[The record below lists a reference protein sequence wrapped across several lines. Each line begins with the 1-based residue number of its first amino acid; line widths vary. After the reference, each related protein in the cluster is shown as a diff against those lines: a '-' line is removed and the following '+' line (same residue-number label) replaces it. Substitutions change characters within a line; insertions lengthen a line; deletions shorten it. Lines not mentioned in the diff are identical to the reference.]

1 MKIGLDQLAGP
12 KSQKYFHQKN
22 IITQIFHLYLC
33 QIKRIF
39 LSVSTRQPN
48 QLYFGPVDTILNF
61 NLNIPF
67 LFFSYTH
74 TRLNFWIHELRP
86 WGYHLTNVLLHAL
99 VSVLYYK
106 TCLAFVPS
114 RKVAQLC
121 SLLFVAHPIHTE
133 AVTGIVGRAE
143 LLSSVFFLLSI
154 LSYEKAAVKGQLVV
168 YLPLSMAFVGCAMLC
183 KEQGIT
189 VLGILVVYEIFLIQ
203 KLDWKNHNFNW
214 PGVWS
219 CLFRLTTVI
228 LTGTLLLLLR
238 FLVMAHN
245 LPVFTNFDNPASY
258 TGEF

>member
-1 MKIGLDQLAGP
+1 M
-12 KSQKYFHQKN
+12 
-22 IITQIFHLYLC
+22 
-33 QIKRIF
+33 
-39 LSVSTRQPN
+39 
-48 QLYFGPVDTILNF
+48 
-61 NLNIPF
+61 
-67 LFFSYTH
+67 
-74 TRLNFWIHELRP
+74 
-86 WGYHLTNVLLHAL
+86 TNVLLHAL

-114 RKVAQLC
+114 KKVAQLC

-154 LSYEKAAVKGQLVV
+154 LSYKKAAVKGQLV

-189 VLGILVVYEIFLIQ
+189 VLGILVVYELFVIQ
-203 KLDWKNHNFNW
+203 KLDWKNYNLKW
-214 PGVWS
+214 PGRRCWS
-219 CLFRLTTVI
+219 CLFRLASVI

-238 FLVMAHN
+238 FLVMGHT

-258 TGEF
+258 TGELRLESNSDD

>member
-1 MKIGLDQLAGP
+1 M
-12 KSQKYFHQKN
+12 
-22 IITQIFHLYLC
+22 
-33 QIKRIF
+33 
-39 LSVSTRQPN
+39 
-48 QLYFGPVDTILNF
+48 
-61 NLNIPF
+61 
-67 LFFSYTH
+67 
-74 TRLNFWIHELRP
+74 NFWIHELRP

-114 RKVAQLC
+114 KKVAQLC

-154 LSYEKAAVKGQLVV
+154 LSYEKAAAINKGQLV

-189 VLGILVVYEIFLIQ
+189 VLGILVVYEIFVIQ
-203 KLDWKNHNFNW
+203 KLDWKNHHNLKW
-214 PGVWS
+214 PGWS
-219 CLFRLTTVI
+219 CLFRLASVI
-228 LTGTLLLLLR
+228 LTGILLLLLR
-238 FLVMAHN
+238 FLVMGHT

-258 TGEF
+258 TGELRLSDGSRYIIRNLGYGYTRNQIREIS